1 MTFNNPNKAVTM
13 EFGLSIAFSDPTHY
27 IPLARAAE
35 ENGFGLVTLADHLIY
50 PAEFSVPYPYTPDG
64 VPRFGELDPFP
75 DPWVAISAM
84 AAATSRIKF
93 STNVFVLPARNPFHV
108 AKILGTAA
116 IFSNYRVALGVG
128 MGWMPEEFAA
138 GGQDFRNR
146 GKRADEMIEVMR
158 KLWSGERVEHHGEFY
173 DFEPL
178 RMCPAPAQDIPI
190 YVGGFSKPA
199 LRRAAHNDGWISDL
213 HTLAELEA
221 LCQQVDAERDKAGT
235 QNRPFKK
242 LSFGCTDAW
251 GVEGF
256 RAMRDM
262 GISVTTTMPAVMY
275 GKDMKPP
282 LEENIDCIKRFAD
295 DVIGKL

>member
-1 MTFNNPNKAVTM
+1 M
-13 EFGLSIAFSDPTHY
+13 EFGLSIAFSDPAHY

-35 ENGFGLVTLADHLIY
+35 ENGFGAVTLADHLIY
-50 PAEFSVPYPYTPDG
+50 PSTFSVPYPYTPDG

-84 AAATSRIKF
+84 AAATQRIKF
-93 STNVFVLPARNPFHV
+93 YTNVFVLPARNPFHV

-116 IFSNYRVALGVG
+116 IFSNYRIALGIG

-138 GGQDFRNR
+138 GGQDFKNR

-173 DFEPL
+173 DFDPL
-178 RMCPAPAQDIPI
+178 RMCPAPERDIPI

-199 LRRAAHNDGWISDL
+199 LRRAAHNDGWIADL
-213 HTLAELEA
+213 HTLAELET
-221 LCQQVDAERDKAGT
+221 LCRHVDEHRERAGT
-235 QNRPFKK
+235 LNKPFQK
-242 LSFGCTDAW
+242 LSFGCIDGS
-251 GVEGF
+251 GVDGF

-262 GISVTTTMPAVMY
+262 GITVATTMPAVMY
-275 GKDMKPP
+275 GRDMKLP
-282 LEENIDCIKRFAD
+282 LRDNIDCIKRFAD
-295 DVIGKL
+295 DVISRL